1 MEHKDYSFLFSEEP
15 TSDPYSETFTVLNF
29 QIPMPLLILAKQ
41 LTLKNGAVFIN
52 LCMAFRGFQKKKYNF
67 LSVVFHM
74 KS

>member
-15 TSDPYSETFTVLNF
+15 TFDPYSETFTVLNF

-52 LCMAFRGFQKKKYNF
+52 LCMAFRGFQKK
-67 LSVVFHM
+67 V
-74 KS
+74 